1 MEDIRSKVFSIVS
14 EQFCVSGNEIT
25 DDTGPGDL
33 AKWDSIGQLRLILEL
48 EKQFNIQLTVDD
60 VMSINNVIDIINV
73 INKFAR
79 DGEKHSEDQE
89 GKVSISSVFHPVRVS
104 STTYWGKNSLS
115 VLRNLDFDRV
125 ALIVG
130 SSKYA
135 DDITEKVREL
145 VSENTDFQNFRRPNG
160 EPVESD
166 IVKLSEEL
174 NQFSPSHIIAIG
186 GGSTM
191 DIAKLSWLL
200 YEKPDF
206 RLGDVDGSIIDLN
219 LRQKASFI
227 SVPTTFGSGAEVSSA
242 AAFTKENDC
251 GKSMVISHD
260 FIPDQVILDPLLG
273 EGASLATVYSSA
285 FDALTHAVEGFVSV
299 VNHPMLEPVAIR
311 TIKDII
317 QAMKK
322 IKSEGISADVLESLC
337 YSAYY
342 AGIVQNHCSVGLT
355 HSFAHQL
362 GYYGISHG
370 LANAMFLLP
379 VIEYNSRKVENY
391 NNLAMEI
398 GFKSV
403 NDFIDEI
410 NKILNES
417 SIIPSK
423 DILETIVRDKT
434 VIIEGTIN
442 DITFRT
448 NPVILDQSEV
458 ETVFNNAMEGLI
470 NA

>member
-1 MEDIRSKVFSIVS
+1 MDEIISKVFSILS
-14 EQFCVSGNEIT
+14 EQFSVPDNEIT
-25 DDTGPGDL
+25 DETGPGDL
-33 AKWDSIGQLRLILEL
+33 AKWDSIGHLRLILEL

-89 GKVSISSVFHPVRVS
+89 GKVGISSVFHPVRVS
-104 STTYWGKNSLS
+104 SATYWGKNSLS

-145 VSENTDFQNFRRPNG
+145 VSKNTDFQNFRRPNG

-251 GKSMVISHD
+251 GKSMVVSHD

-299 VNHPMLEPVAIR
+299 VNHPMLEPIAIR
-311 TIKDII
+311 TIKDIM

-423 DILETIVRDKT
+423 AILETIVRDKT

-458 ETVFNNAMEGLI
+458 ETVFNNAMESLI